1 MSDELMTSLKIA
13 KRAFEDPD
21 EYRRSS
27 LRIPGRV
34 GNHAIIVYLRNTR
47 LPYERMVQKRL

>member
-1 MSDELMTSLKIA
+1 MTSLKIA